1 MPVQSLRVSTRRI
14 VKAEG
19 EQGGG
24 LPTQHAGEKDS
35 RSVAADLAQELNE
48 EIRVVGGS
56 LLGRAEAS
64 EELIFYCECGCLDR
78 VQLSLAAFDAS
89 GRALLEGH
97 SRPQG
102 AS

>member
-1 MPVQSLRVSTRRI
+1 

-24 LPTQHAGEKDS
+24 LPAQPAGETNARLLAK
-35 RSVAADLAQELNE
+35 ADLAHELNQ
-48 EIRVVGGS
+48 EISKIGRS
-56 LLGRAEAS
+56 LLGTTEAS
-64 EELIFYCECGCLDR
+64 EELTFYCECGCLNK
-78 VQLSLAAFDAS
+78 VELSLAAFDAVD
-89 GRALLEGH
+89 GALLDGH